1 MTAVYTP
8 PICSYGIIMFT
19 YSRSEES
26 EGSRSEP
33 KKAEGSRSEPTGEAS
48 LRSAVEIKYLLCQR
62 RDTIEYTDFLRGR
75 YTLSN
80 LKTYVSLLTED
91 ERNRILN
98 YSFSDLWYDLWV
110 NHHTKLYKEIYPK
123 AKTRFDTNFELVKNM
138 ISETRPIVKEPV
150 WGFPK
155 GKQNSRES
163 DINTAIR
170 EFKEESKLPIGYKN
184 IVNIPPAIETFKGSN
199 GKMYSTFYYIAHTS
213 HKHHFKKIVLDGIRK
228 DTISEEISN
237 LCWVNLEE
245 AKRLLPPWRRKLLVE
260 TETRIRKYLTLNP

>member
-19 YSRSEES
+19 YSRSE
-26 EGSRSEP
+26 GSLRDPEKAEDSLGEP
-33 KKAEGSRSEPTGEAS
+33 KKDE
-48 LRSAVEIKYLLCQR
+48 VEIKYLLCQR

-80 LKTYVSLLTED
+80 LKTYISLLTED

-138 ISETRPIVKEPV
+138 ISDSRAIVKEPV

-213 HKHHFKKIVLDGIRK
+213 HKHHFKRVVLDGIRK

-237 LCWVNLEE
+237 LCWVTLEE

-260 TETRIRKYLTLNP
+260 TENRIRKYLSLNP